1 MTHARLRPKV
11 HKLAYKIYSLLLDL
25 DELEALDGK
34 LKLFS
39 LDRFNLFSFYRKDRG
54 DGSTV
59 SLREQV
65 ERAMDAAGVTPD
77 GGAIRLLTMPRIAGW
92 AFNPLSVFFC
102 YNRGGELVA
111 ILWEVDNTFRQRH
124 GYMIPVENA
133 SSGRIVQSC
142 DKACHL
148 ARRVELSDAALL
160 RAFFA
165 IPFLTLKVV
174 GGIHWEALKIWL
186 KGIGLRKRPA
196 APDTPIT
203 SVRNETVQQRN
214 KAA

>member
-1 MTHARLRPKV
+1 
-11 HKLAYKIYSLLLDL
+11 
-25 DELEALDGK
+25 
-34 LKLFS
+34 
-39 LDRFNLFSFYRKDRG
+39 
-54 DGSTV
+54 
-59 SLREQV
+59 
-65 ERAMDAAGVTPD
+65 
-77 GGAIRLLTMPRIAGW
+77 
-92 AFNPLSVFFC
+92 
-102 YNRGGELVA
+102 
-111 ILWEVDNTFRQRH
+111 
-124 GYMIPVENA
+124 
-133 SSGRIVQSC
+133 
-142 DKACHL
+142 
-148 ARRVELSDAALL
+148 L